1 MVLPFLSVRIFII
14 GSLTAFRLKSGD
26 LICQSIHLNL
36 INHNPVHPGSR
47 HIHLIDKIQM
57 ILCKDRNIPIRYVL
71 QMQSDICKV
80 ISGLFFKTLLT
91 FLHSVHLAF
100 EFIHSAFESIHS
112 TFEFIHSHSKSS
124 DLRQNSFQYLSV
136 CHQFHLLYS
145 PYRSF
150 VCD

>member
-1 MVLPFLSVRIFII
+1 MENLNGSPFLSVRIFII
-14 GSLTAFRLKSGD
+14 GSLTGFRLKSGN

-91 FLHSVHLAF
+91 LFHSVHLAF
-100 EFIHSAFESIHS
+100 EFIHS
-112 TFEFIHSHSKSS
+112 TFEFIHSRSKSS
-124 DLRQNSFQYLSV
+124 DLCQNSFQYLSV
-136 CHQFHLLYS
+136 CHHFHLLCS

>member
-14 GSLTAFRLKSGD
+14 GSLTGFRLKSGN

-71 QMQSDICKV
+71 QMQFDICKV

-91 FLHSVHLAF
+91 FFHSVHLAF
-100 EFIHSAFESIHS
+100 EFIHS
-112 TFEFIHSHSKSS
+112 TFEFIHSRPKSS
-124 DLRQNSFQYLSV
+124 DLCQNSFQYLSV
-136 CHQFHLLYS
+136 CHHFS
-145 PYRSF
+145 PPL
-150 VCD
+150 

>member
-1 MVLPFLSVRIFII
+1 MENLNGSPFLSVRIFII
-14 GSLTAFRLKSGD
+14 GSLTGFRLKSGN

-91 FLHSVHLAF
+91 LFHSVH
-100 EFIHSAFESIHS
+100 SR
-112 TFEFIHSHSKSS
+112 SKSS
-124 DLRQNSFQYLSV
+124 DLRQNSFQHLSV
-136 CHQFHLLYS
+136 CHHFHLLCS

>member
-91 FLHSVHLAF
+91 FLHSVH
-100 EFIHSAFESIHS
+100 SR
-112 TFEFIHSHSKSS
+112 SKSS